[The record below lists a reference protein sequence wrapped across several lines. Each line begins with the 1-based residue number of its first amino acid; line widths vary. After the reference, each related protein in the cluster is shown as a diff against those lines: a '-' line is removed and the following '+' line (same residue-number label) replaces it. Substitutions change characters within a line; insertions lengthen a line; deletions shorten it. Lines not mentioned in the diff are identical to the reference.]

1 MRARSSVASCVPVLE
16 RPSPVAMAAGSAFPW
31 ELRLVPW
38 SAAKW
43 TAADGCM
50 RCERGSERD
59 PTHPFKQPRKNGSPP
74 HL

>member
-1 MRARSSVASCVPVLE
+1 MRDSYDDWSSE
-16 RPSPVAMAAGSAFPW
+16 RP
-31 ELRLVPW
+31 ERW

-43 TAADGCM
+43 TAADGYM

-74 HL
+74 HF